1 MRDRDFADYKMDT
14 SPNLSDSSY
23 QSSSSKEFPAK
34 TKHIFVNIK
43 QKETIICW
51 FFFLSINQW
60 KLQNV
65 FVSISRNQ
73 NDNV

>member
-34 TKHIFVNIK
+34 TKHIYLCEYKTEGNNNLL
-43 QKETIICW
+43 
-51 FFFLSINQW
+51 FFFLEH
-60 KLQNV
+60 
-65 FVSISRNQ
+65 
-73 NDNV
+73 